1 MQHKLTKLLLSLST
15 LLILTGCQSKQE
27 IVSAQNKTI
36 ISNDINSIITKHNKK
51 LQSKE
56 IIVSVMDSTTG
67 QLLYVSNPKS
77 ATQFEYE
84 AGSVIKPISISL
96 ALNSDK
102 VKSDE
107 LIDTHNGNLKIG
119 RWSIK
124 DSHKFTTDKISIEDI
139 ITYSSNIGTVLIA
152 NRLTGQEFYDGYK
165 LFGISTKTGIDVDDE
180 ATGQIHSLNQ
190 YQSKSHKLNIFKST
204 DSYGQGIT
212 TTHIQLLRA
221 YSVFN
226 NNGIAVTPHFNSNTS
241 KEQQQVLKSSVV
253 NTIKDILINTV
264 QNGTGKNAIVDGV
277 EVGGKTGTANIVEDG
292 KYVKKYIT
300 SFFGFANYEDS
311 KYTIG
316 VTVIEPISAG
326 KNWYYYYAS
335 NSAVPV
341 FKDVVSV
348 LVDNSK

>member
-1 MQHKLTKLLLSLST
+1 MTLHLFRILALSLFM
-15 LLILTGCQSKQE
+15 LLTIGCQSKQK
-27 IVSAQNKTI
+27 IVSKQDKI
-36 ISNDINSIITKHNKK
+36 ILSNDINIIIEKHSKK

-56 IIVSVMDSTTG
+56 IIVSVMNSTTG

-96 ALNSDK
+96 ALNNDK
-102 VKSDE
+102 VTTNE
-107 LIDTHNGNLKIG
+107 LIDTHSGKLKIG
-119 RWSIK
+119 RFTIR
-124 DSHKFTTDKISIEDI
+124 DDYKFTKDKISIEDI

-152 NRLTGQEFYDGYK
+152 NRLTGKEFYDGYK
-165 LFGISTKTGIDVDDE
+165 SFGLSLKTGIDINNE
-180 ATGQIHSLNQ
+180 AIGKIHSLNQ
-190 YQSKSHKLNIFKST
+190 YQSKNNKLNIFKST

-212 TTHIQLLRA
+212 ITHIQLLKA

-226 NNGIAVTPHFNSNTS
+226 NNGIAVTPYFNNNTK
-241 KEQQQVLKSSVV
+241 KEQSQILKSFVA

-277 EVGGKTGTANIVEDG
+277 EIGGKTGTANIVEDG
-292 KYVKKYIT
+292 KYVRKYIT
-300 SFFGFANYEDS
+300 SFFGFINYGNN

-316 VTVIEPISAG
+316 ITVIEPVSTG

-341 FKDVVSV
+341 FKDVVKV
-348 LVDNSK
+348 LIK